1 MHGKLIGQAVA
12 AVAGE
17 LELRVG
23 AIIEA
28 FATTRPVV
36 EVRGPSLVLLLLL
49 LLTMCSQ
56 CTDSTAYFN

>member
-1 MHGKLIGQAVA
+1 MG
-12 AVAGE
+12 VAGE

-36 EVRGPSLVLLLLL
+36 EVTLCGVECVGAQGIEMLAFRAAGIGPKADPLP
-49 LLTMCSQ
+49 
-56 CTDSTAYFN
+56 